1 MYKYLLIMSQEK
13 SKKGI
18 LFEDL
23 QVGSNN
29 FMGMGKGPG
38 QSTMQLKPGKIT
50 LMDLIK
56 QAKDWDSEM
65 GKAPNRLP
73 FPLQDGLSDQLGEL
87 YVKTEEIKNKVA
99 ESGKYSIIK
108 DNEKANEAVK
118 RVHKKLA
125 ILGSAIKDIVNDLD
139 DLSVGTSSSE
149 FHV

>member
-1 MYKYLLIMSQEK
+1 M
-13 SKKGI
+13 
-18 LFEDL
+18 
-23 QVGSNN
+23 
-29 FMGMGKGPG
+29 
-38 QSTMQLKPGKIT
+38 
-50 LMDLIK
+50 
-56 QAKDWDSEM
+56 
-65 GKAPNRLP
+65 
-73 FPLQDGLSDQLGEL
+73 SDQLGEL